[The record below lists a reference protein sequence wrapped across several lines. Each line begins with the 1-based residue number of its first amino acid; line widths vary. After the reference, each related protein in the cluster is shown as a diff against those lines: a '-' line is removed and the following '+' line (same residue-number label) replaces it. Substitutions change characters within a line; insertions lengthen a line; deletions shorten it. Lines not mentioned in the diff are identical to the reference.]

1 MKSVILCGG
10 SGTRL
15 WPLSRKNYPKQF
27 LSLYSDKSLLQE
39 TFLRL
44 KKVTAPENIFFIT
57 NEENFYNVFNQ
68 IKELHPLLKEENII
82 IEPAS
87 RNTLPAI
94 AYSIKYLQKKI
105 HTDPNEQILFV
116 PADHSIANAE
126 QFAKLIKKMEH
137 DVGDFIGTIGITP
150 TKPETGYGYIK
161 KGQKHGPYFEVAEF
175 KEKPD
180 KETAE
185 QYLTSK
191 EYLWNS
197 GMYMFSARTFNR
209 ALRKHMPEIA
219 DVFNQSFNKIA
230 ESFLEVL
237 KISIDN
243 GISEKSDKV
252 IVFEGNFGWN
262 DIGSFDSLAESSS
275 QNTEYK
281 PRHINIDSN
290 NVFIHSTSNRLV
302 ATLGV
307 DDLVIIENSDSILI
321 HKKGRSED
329 VKKILQKMEEG
340 KFPEVEHNIIVHRPW
355 GRFEVLMDTPTYKVK
370 KILVYPGAK
379 LSTQSHEHRSEH
391 WVVVSGTAR
400 ALCGETYTTL
410 EKNQS
415 TFIPAQTKHRL
426 ENPGKTNLEIVEVQ
440 TGTYLGEDDI
450 VRYDDIYHRAGK

>member
-137 DVGDFIGTIGITP
+137 DVGDLIGTIGITP

-185 QYLTSK
+185 KYLASK

-197 GMYMFSARTFNR
+197 GMYMFTARTFNR

-219 DVFNQSFNKIA
+219 DVFSQSFNKIA

-252 IVFEGNFGWN
+252 IVFEGNFGWS
-262 DIGSFDSLAESSS
+262 DIGSFDSLAETTE
-275 QNTEYK
+275 QNKTHT
-281 PRHINIDSN
+281 PRHISVDSN
-290 NVFIHSTSNRLV
+290 NVFIHSTSDRLV

-307 DDLVIIENSDSILI
+307 DDLVIIESTDSILI
-321 HKKGRSED
+321 HKRGRSED

-340 KFPEVEHNIIVHRPW
+340 RFPEIEHNIIVHRPW
-355 GRFEVLMDTPTYKVK
+355 GRFEVLLDTPTYKVK

-410 EKNQS
+410 GKNES

-426 ENPGKTNLEIVEVQ
+426 ENPGKVNLEIVEVQ
-440 TGTYLGEDDI
+440 TGSYLGEDDI
-450 VRYDDIYHRAGK
+450 TRYDDIYRRV